1 MATIRLH
8 DEPGRIA
15 ALRRLNV
22 LDTPPERQ
30 FDHIVQLV
38 RNVIGVPMAAVSLV
52 DERRQWFKAQRG
64 MAIDGGPRESAFCNH
79 TIRQEAPLV
88 VSDATADARFSA
100 SDLVQGAPHI
110 RGYAGVPLT
119 TPDGYNVGAL
129 CAIDTNPRTFTPQQ
143 VEILVNLAELVCN
156 ELELRQIAT
165 SDEVTGALSRRGFL
179 AKAVAELEIAA
190 RDRSPA
196 AMILLDIDHF
206 KQVNDRHGHPA
217 GDIVLRELVARCAMT
232 LRRSDHIGRIGGEE
246 FAVLL
251 PRTTKAEAI
260 LAAERLRTAIARKP
274 FAISADVALPI
285 TISLG
290 VASAEDRA
298 SVDDW
303 LASADRALYAAKHGG
318 RNMAVHADAMAA

>member
-1 MATIRLH
+1 MATIRLQ

-22 LDTPPERQ
+22 LDTPPESQ
-30 FDHIVQLV
+30 FDNIVQLV
-38 RNVIGVPMAAVSLV
+38 RNVIGVPIAAVSLV

-64 MAIDGGPRESAFCNH
+64 MGIDGGPRESAFCNH
-79 TIRQEAPLV
+79 TIRQEQPLV
-88 VSDATADARFSA
+88 VSDATTDVRFSA
-100 SDLVQGAPHI
+100 SDLVQGAPYI

-143 VEILVNLAELVCN
+143 IDILVNLAELVCN

-165 SDEVTGALSRRGFL
+165 SDEVTGALSRRGIL
-179 AKAVAELEIAA
+179 AKATAELETVA
-190 RDRSPA
+190 RDQSPA
-196 AMILLDIDHF
+196 AMILIDIDHF

-217 GDIVLRELVARCAMT
+217 GDVVLRELVARCART
-232 LRRSDHIGRIGGEE
+232 LRRTDHIGRFGGEE

-260 LAAERLRTAIARKP
+260 LAAERLRTAIAGQP
-274 FAISADVALPI
+274 FDIGRAVALPI

-290 VASAEDRA
+290 VASADGARSA
-298 SVDDW
+298 DDW
-303 LASADRALYAAKHGG
+303 IAAADRALYAAKHAG
-318 RNMAVHADAMAA
+318 RNMAVHADAVAA